1 MFEIPLL
8 LILIVLVA
16 LVFDFTNGAHDCANA
31 IATVVSTKVVTPRF
45 AVGMAAA
52 LNLAGALLGTEVAKT
67 LGAGLVLPEVVQG
80 SHILVLAALLGAIFW
95 NCLTWYFGIPSSSSH
110 ALIGGL
116 VGAALAHAGPDALN
130 FAGIVNKVLLPLVLS
145 PLAGFGV
152 GFLIMWLI
160 YWIFARVMRSKVN
173 RIFRKMQLVSA
184 AFMATS
190 HGLNDAQKTMGI
202 ITLTLIAVG
211 LQPSGSGPQLWV
223 IAVCGLAIAL
233 GTYMGGWR
241 VIRTL
246 GKGLTEI
253 ATPQGFAAEASSATT
268 ILVSSHLGFALSTTQ
283 VCSGSII
290 GSGLG
295 KKGGAID
302 WKVAARMLVAWLVTF
317 PAAGVIGAAACAV
330 AKINVWGTLA
340 VAAIAVVAAL
350 IIFRLSRRNP
360 INAMNVNEG
369 SEVKVNAKVATAAA
383 AA

>member
-130 FAGIVNKVLLPLVLS
+130 FAGIVNQVLLPLVLS

-173 RIFRKMQLVSA
+173 RIFRKIQLVSA

-202 ITLTLIAVG
+202 ITLALFIFGEIDEVAV
-211 LQPSGSGPQLWV
+211 PLWV
-223 IAVCGLAIAL
+223 KLACAMAMAA
-233 GTYMGGWR
+233 GTAIGGWKIVKTMGHR
-241 VIRTL
+241 IFKLEPVH
-246 GKGLTEI
+246 
-253 ATPQGFAAEASSATT
+253 GFAAETSAALVISGAS
-268 ILVSSHLGFALSTTQ
+268 VLGAPVSTTHTISACIFG
-283 VCSGSII
+283 VGSTKRL
-290 GSGLG
+290 S
-295 KKGGAID
+295 AVR
-302 WKVAARMLVAWLVTF
+302 WTVAGQLVTAWVLTL
-317 PAAGVIGAAACAV
+317 PAAATVGFCSY
-330 AKINVWGTLA
+330 WLLH
-340 VAAIAVVAAL
+340 L
-350 IIFRLSRRNP
+350 IWN
-360 INAMNVNEG
+360 
-369 SEVKVNAKVATAAA
+369 
-383 AA
+383 